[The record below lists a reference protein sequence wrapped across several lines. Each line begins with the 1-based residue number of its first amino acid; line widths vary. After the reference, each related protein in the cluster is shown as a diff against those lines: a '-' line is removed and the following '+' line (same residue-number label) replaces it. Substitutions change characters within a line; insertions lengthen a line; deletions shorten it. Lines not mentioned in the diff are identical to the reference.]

1 MQGGEKKL
9 HFCSI
14 LRQKA
19 DAGVVNTCGWM
30 FKSLVQNSTYGT
42 LHGVTRVI
50 SLHVLTSAIL
60 SGC

>member
-9 HFCSI
+9 
-14 LRQKA
+14 RQKT